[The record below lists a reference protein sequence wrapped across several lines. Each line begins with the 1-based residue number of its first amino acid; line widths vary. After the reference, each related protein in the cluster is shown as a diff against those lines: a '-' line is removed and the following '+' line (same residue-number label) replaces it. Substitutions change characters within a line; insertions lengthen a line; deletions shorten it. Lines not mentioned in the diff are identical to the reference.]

1 MLFIPEIQKCERKQE
16 FLATN
21 GGGGVNKLHF
31 LIAELIIQNDRLII
45 FLIFKKSRLKLL
57 VNKSLFINLR
67 I

>member
-1 MLFIPEIQKCERKQE
+1 MKENKNSWPQME
-16 FLATN
+16 
-21 GGGGVNKLHF
+21 GGGVNKLHF